1 MYARF
6 DCVGL
11 ALAVAVLAE
20 DGAEG
25 LIEAV
30 GGGVFDVAGLD
41 PAVHALL
48 LIEATGAALLDVV
61 VRVAPRDEGEVEDTH
76 DPRRADLMW
85 CSWQWRRVAWRGDGT
100 IVREDERKRQERWV
114 SESDR
119 KRQKAASKR
128 GRTRDRERDKG
139 TRVVDGV
146 ECLIATYRLV
156 ETNRDGGLTL
166 GSEGLAEELE
176 PDGRL
181 GRSPDECQEEEGGGC
196 AKHV

>member
-41 PAVHALL
+41 PAVHTLL

-61 VRVAPRDEGEVEDTH
+61 VRVAPRDEGEVEDPH

-85 CSWQWRRVAWRGDGT
+85 NVVVVPGVVA
-100 IVREDERKRQERWV
+100 V
-114 SESDR
+114 
-119 KRQKAASKR
+119 AA
-128 GRTRDRERDKG
+128 
-139 TRVVDGV
+139 
-146 ECLIATYRLV
+146 A
-156 ETNRDGGLTL
+156 
-166 GSEGLAEELE
+166 
-176 PDGRL
+176 
-181 GRSPDECQEEEGGGC
+181 EEGGV
-196 AKHV
+196 AR